1 MRRLALAAV
10 AAALAAAALWP
21 RTAPAAAARP
31 PRASVPAHAR
41 RQRKPLRW
49 WQHAVI
55 YEVYPRSFKDS
66 DGNGI
71 GDLNGIRSK
80 LGYLHWLGVNAIWLT
95 PIYPSGGVD
104 GGYDIIHY
112 KQIAPVYGTMA
123 DFHRLVAAA
132 RRDHIHVFMDMVL
145 AHTSNQNPW
154 FAASRRSRTGPY
166 ANYYIWRDGHDG
178 GPPNNWTSLFGGS
191 AWQYDPLR
199 RQYYYHYY
207 YRQQPD
213 LNWRN
218 PAVRRAMFAR
228 ARFWMRQGVAG
239 FRLDSVGTL
248 LVDPRFPNNPPGA
261 MRTGDF
267 PLPQQHH
274 KYNYNQPGV
283 HRILQALR
291 RVVAPYHGLLIGET
305 VGKTAAQISRFYGTP
320 RHPEI
325 QLPFNFLFADVNC
338 LSAPAFRRQIAAWTH
353 NPAHGTPV
361 WFFDNHDQ
369 PREVQRYGHG
379 RDNASPEN
387 AKIARLLPTL
397 LFTLRGAVI
406 LYYGQAIGMTTTPP
420 KKRSDVVDPMGKRFW
435 PVFKG
440 RDGERTPMQWTP
452 GPDAGF
458 SPPGIPA
465 KPWLPIPLSYKRFNV
480 ATERIDPHSLLR
492 YYRRLIALKR
502 QDPALRRGA
511 WISIHRRDPAVL
523 SYLRRWRGE
532 TVLVAIN
539 MSSRRQVENYHLGA
553 KDAVVLAD
561 SLRAEPARLR
571 LGRVELPPYEAVVA
585 RLVP

>member
-1 MRRLALAAV
+1 MFAPRRWFVAC
-10 AAALAAAALWP
+10 AAALLLATAAWGTRPPAPRALRSAALP
-21 RTAPAAAARP
+21 
-31 PRASVPAHAR
+31 
-41 RQRKPLRW
+41 W

-55 YEVYPRSFKDS
+55 YEIYPRSFKDS
-66 DGNGI
+66 NGDGV
-71 GDLNGIRSK
+71 GDLTGVRAK
-80 LGYLHWLGVNAIWLT
+80 LGYVHWLGVNAIWLT

-112 KQIAPVYGTMA
+112 RKIDPVYGTQA
-123 DFHRLVAAA
+123 QFHRLMTAA
-132 RRDHIHVFMDMVL
+132 RRNHIRVFMDLVL
-145 AHTSNQNPW
+145 AHTSNQDPW
-154 FAASRRSRTGPY
+154 FLASRRSRRGPY
-166 ANYYIWRDGHDG
+166 ANFYVWRDGRDG

-191 AWQYDPLR
+191 AWQYDPRR

-228 ARFWMRQGVAG
+228 ARFWLRQGVAG
-239 FRLDSVGTL
+239 FRLDSVGTM
-248 LVDPRFPNNPPGA
+248 LVDPQFRDNPPGT

-274 KYNYNQPGV
+274 LHNYNQPGV

-291 RVVAPYHGLLIGET
+291 RVVAPYGGILIGET
-305 VGKTAAQISRFYGTP
+305 VGHTASQLAQFYGTA

-325 QLPFNFLFADVNC
+325 QLPFNFLFADVNR
-338 LSAPAFRRQIAAWTH
+338 LSAPVFRRQIAAWTH

-369 PREVQRYGHG
+369 PRELQRYGNG
-379 RDNASPEN
+379 RDNAQV
-387 AKIARLLPTL
+387 ARLLPTL
-397 LFTLRGAVI
+397 LLTLRGTVI
-406 LYYGQAIGMTTTPP
+406 LYYGQEIGMTTTPP
-420 KKRSDVVDPMGKRFW
+420 KSRRDVVDPMGRRFW

-440 RDGERTPMQWTP
+440 RDGERTPMQWTA
-452 GPDAGF
+452 GPNAGF
-458 SPPGIPA
+458 SPPGSRA
-465 KPWLPIPLSYKRFNV
+465 QPWLPIPASYKTVNV
-480 ATERIDPHSLLR
+480 ASERADPDSLLN

-511 WISIHRRDPAVL
+511 WIAVHRHDPYVL

-532 TVLVAIN
+532 TVLVALN
-539 MSSRRQVENYHLGA
+539 MTGRRQVEDYRLGMSR
-553 KDAVVLAD
+553 AVVLAD
-561 SLRAEPARLR
+561 SLRVEPRQLDLR
-571 LGRVELPPYEAVVA
+571 RVVLPAYEGVVA
-585 RLVP
+585 RVGH